1 MGPIASV
8 GKKSQIGQGF
18 LRAAS
23 LALELGE
30 LVGELDQQLAVALSG
45 SKHNIWGMP
54 ERSRG
59 FVNVGEEERVAK
71 EVFITY
77 YKYVNKGKD
86 NEKRESTYKE
96 MHLLLLIGKLNKD
109 KIASRRDWTKKSDS
123 MQRNRELYFLGHS
136 VDQFA
141 CFPLVRRQYE
151 NTGHIIIF

>member
-1 MGPIASV
+1 MGPVAPI

-18 LRAAS
+18 LWAAS

-71 EVFITY
+71 AVLITY

-86 NEKRESTYKE
+86 NEKKRE
-96 MHLLLLIGKLNKD
+96 HL
-109 KIASRRDWTKKSDS
+109 
-123 MQRNRELYFLGHS
+123 QRNAF
-136 VDQFA
+136 V
-141 CFPLVRRQYE
+141 
-151 NTGHIIIF
+151 IITRKIKQG